1 MDLPHPNLLLSFL
14 AVAETRSFT
23 LAAERLALRQS
34 TVSQHV
40 KRLEE
45 GLARRLFARDTHA
58 VALTPDGDALIGF
71 ARGVL
76 EANARMERFVAG
88 SALRGRLR
96 FGASEDFVLSEL
108 PVVLAEFAEAHS
120 SVDLELTVG
129 ISGELVRMFE
139 AGDLDLVFIKRP
151 ANHPAGEALASPS
164 AREHLV
170 WREQLAWLGRPGI
183 RPDPRKPLPLV
194 LFRPPSVTRILT
206 LDALDKAG
214 RAWRVACTSGS
225 FSGVRA
231 AVLAGLGVTAHSARL
246 MPPGLAPLPLARDLP
261 ALGIMEFV
269 VIGPGPQNR
278 EAAALTATILANAGR
293 LQQSAS

>member
-293 LQQSAS
+293 MQQSAS